1 MKSDEKTKEID
12 VTDLLRVLL
21 IGNSQKNSMRW
32 IGEIENC
39 GFKASYQRVEE
50 KKSLLS
56 ALKEQ
61 QWDIVVADYNFPD
74 FSGMDALKLIREKK
88 PDMPFIMISEK
99 VDEEAVIDALKAGAQ
114 DFVIKDRLFRL
125 CHAIKQAL
133 EYHKFGLEKKK
144 VDKQLQK
151 LAARFNLL
159 ADNITDVIWTMD
171 TERKFTFVSSS
182 VTRVLGFRIEDF
194 LRMRLDDLISPED
207 LSEVKK
213 SLKRFFNW
221 TKKSKKQQSELSDT
235 FEMEVC
241 GKRGKPIWL
250 ETKVSIIYDEGK
262 KPSGFLGVSRD
273 ISERRKKEMEIAKL
287 ALAIGQIDEGL
298 VLTDSEG
305 IIQYVNDSFE
315 KMINLSRDKLIG
327 QPLKKLRSG
336 SVSYETGQDF
346 LSSLPKKNP
355 WKGKLIRKKTNGSA
369 YQADVSL
376 YPMKDAY
383 GNLTNYI
390 YIERDITHEMKLQ
403 EKFIEMQKM
412 EALGTLSGGIAHDFN
427 NILMPIIVNSEMLLW
442 DLKNTDS
449 EYAYL
454 TQILDAARRGK
465 DLVKQI
471 VSYSR
476 ESKVEKKIIDLV
488 AQIKESMKF
497 LKASLPSFVK
507 LDSEIKINE
516 GKIDGNP
523 SQIQQ
528 VLMNLC
534 TNAADAL
541 GTEGGDIKI
550 SLSKTEFKTKEML
563 PERRMKTG
571 LYLCL
576 SVADSGPGIEPDN
589 LDKIFDPFFSTKA
602 PGKGSG
608 MGLTVARKIVF
619 DHNGTITV
627 DNQLK
632 KGAAFHVYL
641 PCSDGNFSEDEQK
654 SDFLQ
659 GGSERILLIDDESV
673 LVQSI
678 KNMLEKMGY
687 AVLGVTSSQEA
698 LNIFKSRPDDFDLI
712 ISDQTMPGLTG
723 AQLAQEINRIR
734 PSIPLVLMTGFSETC
749 LPEESKRLGIDAYLI
764 KPVSTKKLT
773 TIIRKVLDK
782 EK

>member
-1 MKSDEKTKEID
+1 MKSDTKTKEID
-12 VTDLLRVLL
+12 VTGLLKVLL
-21 IGNSQKNSMRW
+21 IGNSKKNSMRW
-32 IGEIENC
+32 MGELENC
-39 GFKASYQRVEE
+39 GFKISYQRI
-50 KKSLLS
+50 KNNKSLLS

-61 QWDIVVADYNFPD
+61 EWDIVVADYDFPE
-74 FSGMDALKLIREKK
+74 FSGMDALKAVRKQK
-88 PDMPFIMISEK
+88 PDLPFIMISEK
-99 VDEEAVIDALKAGAQ
+99 VDEEAVINALKAGAQ

-125 CHAIKQAL
+125 CHAVIRAL
-133 EYHKFGLEKKK
+133 EYRKFALERKKA
-144 VDKQLQK
+144 DKQLQK

-159 ADNITDVIWTMD
+159 ADNITDVIWTID
-171 TERKFTFVSSS
+171 TERKFTFVSPS
-182 VTRVLGFRIEDF
+182 VTRVLGFRIEDI
-194 LRMRLDDLISPED
+194 LSMRLDDLISPGD

-213 SLKRFFNW
+213 NLEKSFNRI
-221 TKKSKKQQSELSDT
+221 KKSKKQPGELKDI

-241 GKRGKPIWL
+241 GKKGKSIWL
-250 ETKVSIIYDEGK
+250 ETKVSIIYDKEK
-262 KPSGFLGVSRD
+262 KPLGFLGISRD
-273 ISERRKKEMEIAKL
+273 ISERRQKEKEIAQL

-305 IIQYVNDSFE
+305 TIQYVNDSFE

-336 SVSYETGQDF
+336 SVAYETDLNF
-346 LSSLPKKNP
+346 LSSLPQKNP
-355 WKGKLIRKKTNGSA
+355 WKGKLIRGRENGSA
-369 YQADVSL
+369 YQADVSF
-376 YPMKDAY
+376 YPMKDAN

-403 EKFIEMQKM
+403 DKFIEMQKM

-442 DLKNTDS
+442 DLKSDDP
-449 EYAYL
+449 EHAYL

-465 DLVKQI
+465 ELVKQI

-476 ESKVEKKIIDLV
+476 ESAVDKKTIDLI
-488 AQIKESMKF
+488 ALTQESLNF

-507 LDSEIKINE
+507 LGSEIEVNE
-516 GKIDGNP
+516 GTIDGNP

-541 GTEGGDIKI
+541 GTNGGSIKI
-550 SLSKTEFKTKEML
+550 SLSKIEFKTKEVL
-563 PERRMKTG
+563 PEKRMKTG
-571 LYLCL
+571 PYLIL
-576 SVADSGPGIEPDN
+576 SVADSGPGIAPDI
-589 LDKIFDPFFSTKA
+589 LDKIFDPFFSTKE

-608 MGLTVARKIVF
+608 MGLSVARKIVF
-619 DHNGTITV
+619 DHNGTITIE
-627 DNQLK
+627 NQPK

-641 PCSDGNFSEDEQK
+641 PCSAGSFSEDEKK

-659 GGSERILLIDDESV
+659 GGSERILLVDDESV

-687 AVLGVTSSQEA
+687 NVLGVTSSQEA
-698 LNIFKSRPDDFDLI
+698 LDIFKSRPDDFDLI
-712 ISDQTMPGLTG
+712 ISDQTMPDLTG

-734 PSIPLVLMTGFSETC
+734 PSVPLVLMTGFSETC
-749 LPEESKRLGIDAYLI
+749 SPEESKKFGVDAYLI

-773 TIIRKVLDK
+773 TIIRRVLDK